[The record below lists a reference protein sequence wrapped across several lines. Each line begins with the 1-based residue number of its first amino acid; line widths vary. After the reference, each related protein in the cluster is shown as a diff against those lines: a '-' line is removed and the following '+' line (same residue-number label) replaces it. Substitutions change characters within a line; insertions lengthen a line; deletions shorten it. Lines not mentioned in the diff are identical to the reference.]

1 MRNNI
6 LKIFLSTLG
15 VKYTD
20 EYAGRLYWE
29 NPDRDNFFG
38 LSYML
43 SVYGIEGKGFMVED
57 KGLAQLSVPFVAQT
71 SKGFTVVSEIK
82 DGEVYCQ
89 DEKGKH
95 VLPGETFLQEWTGN
109 VLLAQALDK
118 AEEPGYEKNRKA
130 ARVEVIKRVLA
141 VLSCLVIFAGLILR
155 LWSSFSLAL
164 FGYLFL
170 CGVGLFLSVLLLQRQ
185 LHVGSG
191 LGDKLCS
198 LFKESDCEEVSSSSA
213 SKTLLNISWS
223 EVGLGYFLSN
233 IILLSLSVDVIFVL
247 GIVNI
252 LILPYTLWS
261 LWYQKVK
268 IRRWCTLCVFV
279 QIVLWGLA
287 IVFCLTGLYHSPF
300 RLAALLAL
308 PFYCLA
314 VLAVHYYA
322 ATKEKQRALEES
334 NVAKRARLCRED
346 VLFHF
351 LKQQPYYEVTDEDS
365 AMLAGNPEA
374 EICLT
379 LVCNPYCNPC
389 AEAHR
394 VIARMLKNN
403 TRIKVRYVLTARRE
417 DLVTPSLY
425 LISSYYKKG
434 GSVFDEWYSLDVKAR
449 KAVNVEI
456 EDAEDRKRAEEELS
470 RHGKCVSRCNVKWTP
485 TLLINGYV
493 APSEYSYEDIEYIL
507 FG

>member
-1 MRNNI
+1 MGNNI
-6 LKIFLSTLG
+6 LEILLSKLG

-20 EYAGRLYWE
+20 EYAGRLYRE
-29 NPDRDNFFG
+29 NPDQDNFFG

-43 SVYGIEGKGFMVED
+43 SVYGIESKGFMVED
-57 KGLAQLSVPFVAQT
+57 KSLAQLTVPFVAQT
-71 SKGFTVVSEIK
+71 SKGFEVVSAIIN
-82 DGEVYCQ
+82 GEVYCQ
-89 DEKGKH
+89 DEKGRH
-95 VLPGETFLQEWTGN
+95 VFPGETFLKEWTGN
-109 VLLAQALDK
+109 VLLVHAQEK
-118 AEEPGYEKNRKA
+118 AEEPGYERNRKA
-130 ARVEVIKRVLA
+130 ERVENVRRVLMG
-141 VLSCLVIFAGLILR
+141 LSCLVVFVGLMLR
-155 LWSSFSLAL
+155 LWNSFSLAL
-164 FGYLFL
+164 LGYLSL
-170 CGVGLFLSVLLLQRQ
+170 SAIGLFLSVLLLQRQ
-185 LHVGSG
+185 LHVVSG

-198 LFKESDCEEVSSSSA
+198 LFKESDCEEVSSSAA

-233 IILLSLSVDVIFVL
+233 IILLSLSPDVIFVL

-268 IRRWCTLCVFV
+268 IRRWCTLCVLV

-287 IVFCLTGLYHSPF
+287 LVFCLTGLYHSPF
-300 RLAALLAL
+300 RLVTLLAL

-314 VLAVHYYA
+314 VLSVHYYA
-322 ATKEKQRALEES
+322 GIKEKQNALEAS
-334 NVAKRARLCRED
+334 NVANRARLCRED

-365 AMLAGNPEA
+365 VMLAGNPEA

-403 TRIKVRYVLTARRE
+403 PRIKVRYVLTAHKE
-417 DLVTPSLY
+417 NLILPSLY
-425 LISSYYKKG
+425 LISSYFKKG
-434 GSVFDEWYSLDVKAR
+434 GAVFDEWFSLDAKAR
-449 KAVNVEI
+449 KKVNLEI
-456 EDAEDRKRAEEELS
+456 ENVDERKRAEEELS
-470 RHGKCVSRCNVKWTP
+470 HHGECVSRCKVKMTP
-485 TLLINGYV
+485 TMLVNGYV
-493 APSEYSYEDIEYIL
+493 LPAEYAYEDIEYIL
-507 FG
+507 LG

>member
-1 MRNNI
+1 MGNNT
-6 LKIFLSTLG
+6 LKQLLSALG
-15 VKYTD
+15 VKFTD
-20 EYAGRLYWE
+20 EYADRLYRE
-29 NPDRDNFFG
+29 NPDRNNFFG

-43 SVYGIEGKGFMVED
+43 SVYGVESKGYNIED
-57 KGLAQLSVPFVAQT
+57 KSTAQLEKPFVAQT
-71 SKGFTVVSEIK
+71 DTGFMVVSDIK
-82 DGEVYCQ
+82 DGNVSGL
-89 DEKGKH
+89 DERGRR
-95 VLPGETFLQEWTGN
+95 VVCAETFLKSWTGK
-109 VLLAQALDK
+109 ALVARK
-118 AEEPGYEKNRKA
+118 SERSGEPDYVKNRKVT
-130 ARVEVIKRVLA
+130 RVKDVKCLLGVLA
-141 VLSCLVIFAGLILR
+141 CLV
-155 LWSSFSLAL
+155 L
-164 FGYLFL
+164 FGGLMLRQAASLTFSVAGYYLL
-170 CGVGLFLSVLLLQRQ
+170 SVVGLFVSVMLLQRQ
-185 LHVGSG
+185 LHVGGG

-198 LFKESDCEEVSSSSA
+198 LFKESDCEEVSSSAA

-247 GIVNI
+247 GIINI

-268 IRRWCTLCVFV
+268 IRRWCTLCIFV
-279 QIVLWGLA
+279 QIILWGLA
-287 IVFCLTGLYHSPF
+287 LVFFLTGLYHSPF

-365 AMLAGNPEA
+365 VMLAGNPEA

-389 AEAHR
+389 AEAHW
-394 VIARMLKNN
+394 VIARMLKYNS
-403 TRIKVRYVLTARRE
+403 RIKVRYVLTARRE

-434 GSVFDEWYSLDVKAR
+434 GSVFDEWYSLGVKAR
-449 KAVNVEI
+449 KAINLEI
-456 EDAEDRKRAEEELS
+456 ENDEDRERAEKELS
-470 RHGKCVSRCNVKWTP
+470 RHAACVSRCEVKWTP
-485 TLLINGYV
+485 TLLINGYML
-493 APSEYSYEDIEYIL
+493 PSEYTFEDIEYIL